1 MAFPAS
7 EMGANLRWEGVP
19 GRSDILI
26 LSFGRPN
33 QRRNISG
40 EVDHLK
46 EFDPDE

>member
-19 GRSDILI
+19 GRSDII
-26 LSFGRPN
+26 SFGRPN

-46 EFDPDE
+46 ELDPDE